1 VVEAVVLIRAGL
13 RRGHADRGEQNC
25 SSESHLNRVKRASI
39 PLDNGK
45 AFFGL
50 GAADFIAIRV
60 HGAIIRFAKEAPM
73 DTTALILSRLQF
85 AFTITFHIIFPA
97 FTIGLAAWL
106 TVLDALHLTT
116 GRPAD
121 RVLFEFWL
129 KIFGVAPPGG
139 SNPRWETSVSRGKL
153 RVTVFHGSPPL
164 LAKYVT
170 GRAASTSATS
180 PTPSRTA

>member
-1 VVEAVVLIRAGL
+1 MLCGVVEVVVLIRAGGITL
-13 RRGHADRGEQNC
+13 LPRGHPDRGEQNC

-85 AFTITFHIIFPA
+85 AFTISFHIIFPA

-106 TVLDALHLTT
+106 TILAGT
-116 GRPAD
+116 GSHD
-121 RVLFEFWL
+121 R
-129 KIFGVAPPGG
+129 PPG
-139 SNPRWETSVSRGKL
+139 VSR
-153 RVTVFHGSPPL
+153 PL
-164 LAKYVT
+164 
-170 GRAASTSATS
+170 
-180 PTPSRTA
+180 